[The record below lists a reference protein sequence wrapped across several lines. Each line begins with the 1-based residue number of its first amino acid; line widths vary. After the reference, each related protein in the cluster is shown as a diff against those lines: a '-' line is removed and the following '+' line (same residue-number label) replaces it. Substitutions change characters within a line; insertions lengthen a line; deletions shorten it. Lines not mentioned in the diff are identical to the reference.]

1 MKEICIH
8 GLCVS
13 DLYGGLWAEVRACEV
28 QQAVSVEIRGK
39 SRVQQVIEIIAQHA
53 EPRAVAA
60 DTPIGIEYRV
70 VHAPG
75 CSDEVAQQINAPTAI
90 LVDSD
95 DKVGCS
101 VDDQVTVKQVISSF
115 HLKGVVAIQSTR
127 RAGCKCYSGDRRCAR
142 IRTRGRSSR
151 DLRRRFRLFHAWSTT
166 KKNRS

>member
-75 CSDEVAQQINAPTAI
+75 CSDEVAQQIDALAAI

-95 DKVGCS
+95 DEVGSS
-101 VDDQVTVKQVISSF
+101 VDDQVSIKHVISCF
-115 HLKGVVAIQSTR
+115 NLKRVVIA
-127 RAGCKCYSGDRRCAR
+127 AC
-142 IRTRGRSSR
+142 
-151 DLRRRFRLFHAWSTT
+151 
-166 KKNRS
+166 

>member
-28 QQAVSVEIRGK
+28 QQAMSVEIRGK
-39 SRVQQVIEIIAQHA
+39 SRVQQVVEIIAQHA
-53 EPRAVAA
+53 GPRAVAT

-75 CSDEVAQQINAPTAI
+75 CSDEVAQQIDALAAI

-95 DKVGCS
+95 DEVGSS
-101 VDDQVTVKQVISSF
+101 VDDQVSIKHVISCF
-115 HLKGVVAIQSTR
+115 NLKRVVIA
-127 RAGCKCYSGDRRCAR
+127 AC
-142 IRTRGRSSR
+142 
-151 DLRRRFRLFHAWSTT
+151 
-166 KKNRS
+166 